1 MLAVVPPSA
10 GGDSIFDISARLSL
24 LLKDAETESVG
35 GKLNESTRERVAD
48 LLEAMRRQV
57 IRKPDRDLRS
67 LFDLDERLID
77 LMDRAEEESADN
89 GILSVELATEITD
102 YLEAFRS
109 KVDRIVGYWRWQ
121 ESVAEICGQ
130 ESERLA
136 ARKRAADTR
145 VARLKGMLQ
154 YFMQTR
160 GLKKLEGEKAS
171 IGLQTN
177 GMASLV
183 VDDPMKLGEEFF
195 EREVRLSRDILSEV
209 VELLPECEAR
219 RRLEALRTQD
229 GWEVNSSAVRAA
241 LANNCPMEGARLVK
255 GSHVRIR

>member
-1 MLAVVPPSA
+1 
-10 GGDSIFDISARLSL
+10 
-24 LLKDAETESVG
+24 
-35 GKLNESTRERVAD
+35 
-48 LLEAMRRQV
+48 MRRQV
-57 IRKPDRDLRS
+57 VPKHDRDLRS

-77 LMDRAEEESADN
+77 IMDRAEEESSDT
-89 GILSVELATEITD
+89 GSISEELAQEITD

-136 ARKRAADTR
+136 TRKRAADARVTR
-145 VARLKGMLQ
+145 IKGMLQ

-160 GLKKLEGEKAS
+160 SLKKLDGEKAS

-183 VDDPMKLGEEFF
+183 VDDPLKLADDFF
-195 EREVRLSRDILSEV
+195 EREVRLSRETLSSI
-209 VELLPECEAR
+209 VELLPDCEMR
-219 RRLEALRTQD
+219 RRLQSLFTQE
-229 GWEVNSSAVRAA
+229 GWEINSSAVRAA
-241 LANNCPMEGARLVK
+241 LANNCPVEGARLVK

>member
-1 MLAVVPPSA
+1 MLTVLPAST
-10 GGDSIFDISARLSL
+10 GHDSVFDLGARLIL
-24 LLKDAETESVG
+24 LLKDAEAESIG
-35 GKLNESTRERVAD
+35 GQLADSTRERMAD
-48 LLEAMRRQV
+48 LVEAMRRQV
-57 IRKPDRDLRS
+57 IPTQDRDLRS

-77 LMDRAEEESADN
+77 LMDRAEEQSFDT
-89 GILSVELATEITD
+89 GSVSEELAKEITD
-102 YLEAFRS
+102 YLEAFCS

-121 ESVAEICGQ
+121 ESVADICGQ

-136 ARKRAADTR
+136 ARRRAADAR
-145 VARLKGMLQ
+145 VTRLKGMLQ

-183 VDDPMKLGEEFF
+183 VDDPTKLSEQFF
-195 EREVRLSRDILSEV
+195 ERDVRLSREALSEV
-209 VELLPECEAR
+209 VELLPECDAR
-219 RRLEALRTQD
+219 RRLEVWHKPE
-229 GWEVNSSAVRAA
+229 GWEVNSAAVRAA
-241 LANNCPMEGARLVK
+241 LANNCPVEGARLVK

>member
-1 MLAVVPPSA
+1 MLAILPASA
-10 GGDSIFDISARLSL
+10 GHDSVFDLGDRLTL
-24 LLKDAETESVG
+24 LLKELGSNSIG
-35 GKLNESTRERVAD
+35 GHIDDSARERIAD
-48 LLEAMRRQV
+48 LVEAMRRQV
-57 IRKPDRDLRS
+57 VPKHDRDLRS

-77 LMDRAEEESADN
+77 IMDRAEEESSDT
-89 GILSVELATEITD
+89 GSISEELAQEITD

-136 ARKRAADTR
+136 TRKRAADARVTR
-145 VARLKGMLQ
+145 IKGMLQ

-160 GLKKLEGEKAS
+160 SLKKLDGEKAS

-183 VDDPMKLGEEFF
+183 VDDPLKLADDFF
-195 EREVRLSRDILSEV
+195 EREVRLSRETLSSI
-209 VELLPECEAR
+209 VELLPDCEMR
-219 RRLEALRTQD
+219 RRLQSLFTQE
-229 GWEVNSSAVRAA
+229 GWEINSSAVRAA
-241 LANNCPMEGARLVK
+241 LANNCPVEGARLVK

>member
-1 MLAVVPPSA
+1 MIALVPPHTC
-10 GGDSIFDISARLSL
+10 GDSIFDIGARLTL
-24 LLKDAETESVG
+24 LLKDAETETIG
-35 GKLNESTRERVAD
+35 GQLNESTRERIAD
-48 LLEAMRRQV
+48 LVEAMRRQV

-77 LMDRAEEESADN
+77 LMDRAEEESADH
-89 GILSVELATEITD
+89 GTLSEELATEITD

-136 ARKRAADTR
+136 ARKRAADAR
-145 VARLKGMLQ
+145 VARLKDMLQ

-177 GMASLV
+177 GMASLF
-183 VDDPMKLGEEFF
+183 VDDPTKLREEFF
-195 EREVRLSRDILSEV
+195 ERDVRLSRAVLSEV
-209 VELLPECEAR
+209 VKLLPECDAR
-219 RRLEALRTQD
+219 RRLGALPKQE
-229 GWEVNSSAVRAA
+229 GWEVNTSAVRAA
-241 LANNCPMEGARLVK
+241 LANNCPVEGARLVK
-255 GSHVRIR
+255 GSHIRIR

>member
-1 MLAVVPPSA
+1 MLAIVPPLT
-10 GGDSIFDISARLSL
+10 GGDSVFDIGSRLTF
-24 LLKDAETESVG
+24 LLKDAEAESVG
-35 GKLNESTRERVAD
+35 GQLDERTRERVAD
-48 LLEAMRRQV
+48 LVEALRRQV
-57 IRKPDRDLRS
+57 IPRQDRDRS

-77 LMDRAEEESADN
+77 LMDRAEEESSDT
-89 GILSVELATEITD
+89 GSVSEELAREITD

-121 ESVAEICGQ
+121 ESVADICGQ

-136 ARKRAADTR
+136 ARRRAADAR
-145 VARLKGMLQ
+145 VTRLKGMLQ

-171 IGLQTN
+171 IGVQTN

-183 VDDPMKLGEEFF
+183 VDDPTKLSEQFF
-195 EREVRLSRDILSEV
+195 ERDVRLSREVLSEV
-209 VELLPECEAR
+209 VELLPESDAR
-219 RRLEALRTQD
+219 RRLEAWRTPE
-229 GWEVNSSAVRAA
+229 GWEVNSAAVRAA
-241 LANNCPMEGARLVK
+241 LANNCPVEGARLVK